1 MNCAPWATTSAPALA
16 PCTVSVLVSET
27 TARILLTEDAALLV
41 ELVDGH
47 QRALIGRSVVL
58 VHPAAERDGE
68 ADNHL
73 VVVCLRLLLMSYR
86 RGHQGRKRHES
97 RKSP

>member
-16 PCTVSVLVSET
+16 PLHRVGLGI
-27 TARILLTEDAALLV
+27 RDHGPDLLTEDAALLV

-47 QRALIGRSVVL
+47 QRALIGRAVVL
-58 VHPAAERDGE
+58 VHPAAEGDGE

-73 VVVCLRLLLMSYR
+73 VVVRLRLLLMSHW
-86 RGHQGRKRHES
+86 RGYQGRKRQKS

>member
-1 MNCAPWATTSAPALA
+1 M
-16 PCTVSVLVSET
+16 
-27 TARILLTEDAALLV
+27 LV

-47 QRALIGRSVVL
+47 QRALIGRAVVL
-58 VHPAAERDGE
+58 VHPAAEGDGE

-73 VVVCLRLLLMSYR
+73 VVVRLGLLLMSYR

-97 RKSP
+97 SESP